1 MRNWICKSSGF
12 EKMKVPEILEGL
24 LDLERRG
31 AVPLSQQVYRA
42 IRNAVRNGSLK
53 PGMRL
58 PSSRGLAAAHGI
70 SRNTV
75 NAAFD
80 LLQAEMIIDI
90 KPGAAPVVSSGIA
103 LDGRNSESARGTVA
117 RGISRRGE
125 VLAENL
131 RGEAWARRYGKLQP
145 GAPALD
151 AFPSELWARSLRRAA
166 RAGQGPELLYG
177 HVSGHP
183 VLKNVLSDYLAG
195 ARGVKARPEQILVT
209 TSMQA
214 ALATLAQGLAD
225 PGDLAWMEDPGY
237 LGARTAFYGAG
248 LRIEGLD
255 VDEEG
260 ARIPEWSLKA
270 PPRLIYVT
278 PSHQF
283 PFGTRMSLARRL
295 ALIEAA
301 SETGAT
307 ILEDDYD
314 SEFLFEGRPTAAL
327 QGLAVNNEV
336 IYLGTLS
343 KSLLPGLRL
352 AYCVVPDALAE
363 PVSAL
368 FRNMGQLAN
377 VHAQAALADFIESGN
392 YRAHLKRIRTLYEK
406 RGTAL
411 VSALRQALGNQ
422 VDVEY
427 PTGNVQV
434 VARFREPL
442 DDRAVAR
449 AVQERGFAL
458 SPFSACFL
466 KKETAQTGLIMGF
479 ASATDE
485 DISACVSALGD
496 VLPQCAESK

>member
-1 MRNWICKSSGF
+1 
-12 EKMKVPEILEGL
+12 MKVPEILEGV
-24 LDLERRG
+24 LDLDRHG
-31 AVPLSQQVYRA
+31 SVPLSQQIYRS
-42 IRNAVRNGSLK
+42 IRNAVRSGSLK
-53 PGMRL
+53 PGMRV
-58 PSSRGLAAAHGI
+58 PSSRKLAAAHGI

-90 KPGAAPVVSSGIA
+90 RPGSAPVVSSGIV
-103 LDGRNSESARGTVA
+103 LDGKNSASRKRTVA
-117 RGISRRGE
+117 RGVSRRGQ
-125 VLAENL
+125 VLSENL
-131 RGEAWARRYGKLQP
+131 RGDAWASEYGKMQP

-166 RAGQGPELLYG
+166 RTSRGPELLYG
-177 HVSGHP
+177 HGGGHP
-183 VLKNVLSDYLAG
+183 VLKEVLSDYLAG
-195 ARGVKARPEQILVT
+195 ARGVKARPEQILIT

-237 LGARTAFYGAG
+237 LGARTAFHGAG
-248 LRIEGLD
+248 LRIEGLE
-255 VDEEG
+255 VDDEG
-260 ARIPEWSLKA
+260 VRIRDWHPET

-283 PFGTRMSLARRL
+283 PSGTRMSLARRL

-327 QGLAVNNEV
+327 QGLAVNDEV

-352 AYCVVPDALAE
+352 AYCVVPETLVD
-363 PVSAL
+363 PVAAL

-411 VSALRQALGNQ
+411 VAALRQALGNQ
-422 VDVEY
+422 LEVDY

-434 VARFREPL
+434 VARFRGAQ
-442 DDRAVAR
+442 DDTKVAR
-449 AVQERGFAL
+449 AMQGRGFAL
-458 SPFSACFL
+458 SPFSPCFL
-466 KKETAQTGLIMGF
+466 EKDSAQAGLIMGF
-479 ASATDE
+479 ASATDK
-485 DISACVSALGD
+485 DISECVSALGD
-496 VLPQCAESK
+496 VLLQCAD